1 MASLMLSGVASAR
14 VDMTP
19 ATVPMS
25 LAWSG
30 GDVQSSASFCVLS
43 TQEPNPGGSTPT
55 PYNIRGFAP
64 FSLASGA
71 NTIPYSLSWQDL
83 YVPTSAPVNLT
94 AGVQTTAG
102 FSGAVAG
109 CPLGN
114 NGRLNVLIAQS
125 AVAAAPP
132 GVYSGALLLEAV
144 TVDSQGRK
152 IKQSTVNISLTLPW
166 AIRVSQLN
174 DINLGTFSGVTDLV
188 GSDSLCVYRNSNAP
202 YGVRVSGQGAAGA
215 YVALNGMSQVPLQVS
230 WNDGSGA
237 VALLPGGLLSGRGN
251 VYTAGLDCAGGAANN
266 AVIAVTATAAGMSAV
281 NPGQYTGVLTVT
293 VETQ

>member
-1 MASLMLSGVASAR
+1 M
-14 VDMTP
+14 P
-19 ATVPMS
+19 

-43 TQEPNPGGSTPT
+43 TQEPNPGGNTPT

-71 NTIPYSLSWQDL
+71 NTIPYTLSWQDL
-83 YVPTSAPVNLT
+83 YVPASAPVSLT
-94 AGVQTTAG
+94 AGVQTTTG

-132 GVYSGALLLEAV
+132 GVYSGALLLEAI

-215 YVALNGMSQVPLQVS
+215 YVALNGTSQVPLQVS

-266 AVIAVTATAAGMSAV
+266 AVLSVTATATGMSAV
-281 NPGQYTGVLTVT
+281 NPGQYTGILTVT

>member
-1 MASLMLSGVASAR
+1 M
-14 VDMTP
+14 P
-19 ATVPMS
+19 

-43 TQEPNPGGSTPT
+43 TQEPNPGGNTPT

-71 NTIPYSLSWQDL
+71 NTIPYTLSWQDL
-83 YVPTSAPVNLT
+83 YVPASAPVSLT
-94 AGVQTTAG
+94 AGVQTTTG

-215 YVALNGMSQVPLQVS
+215 YVALNGTSQVPLQVS

-266 AVIAVTATAAGMSAV
+266 AVLSVTATAAGMSAV
-281 NPGQYTGVLTVT
+281 NPGQYTGILTVT